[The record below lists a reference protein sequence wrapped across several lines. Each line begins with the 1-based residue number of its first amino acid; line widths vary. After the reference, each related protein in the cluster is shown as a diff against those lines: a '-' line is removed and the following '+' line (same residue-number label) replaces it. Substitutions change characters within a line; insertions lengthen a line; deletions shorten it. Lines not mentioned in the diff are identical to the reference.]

1 MADDEANRKNSA
13 SSIEHPVSSIE
24 HPASSPEACLV
35 KTRHPIEE
43 ISASIRLADDRL
55 VRLTRQSNVEAQNP
69 SEQSNDPAALVR
81 RALEEPLDFPPLAAG
96 TVPGDCVAIAV
107 DEGLPCVGALVRGAV
122 ESFERAGVDRE
133 SISIVTTDGETARL
147 CREELAS
154 HSARLPQ
161 FVVHDPDDAENLCM
175 FGINK
180 RKEPLQVNRT
190 IFDADIVLPI
200 GTAWADGRSAYGC
213 LFPSFSNAEVIASYR
228 TPENLTSPDDV
239 VKKAK
244 EAEEAGWLIGAL
256 MAMQVVPG
264 AAETVADV
272 VAGEPRAVAR
282 RCDQLYAEQWSL
294 VSPRQVSLVIANISG
309 GAEAQTWQN
318 VGRALTAA
326 ENLLAEGGA
335 IAICSNLEA
344 PPGESLAR
352 LMKSADLEKTARK
365 ILRSDAADSLPAW
378 HVVRALQRGPVYL
391 LSQLEADTVE
401 DLGLAPI
408 ANLGELARLASRHES
423 CVVIDDAQ
431 HAIITVE

>member
-1 MADDEANRKNSA
+1 LINT
-13 SSIEHPVSSIE
+13 
-24 HPASSPEACLV
+24 L
-35 KTRHPIEE
+35 HPIEE
-43 ISASIRLADDRL
+43 IAASIRLPDDQL
-55 VRLTRQSNVEAQNP
+55 VRLTRESNVEHQNK
-69 SEQSNDPAALVR
+69 SEQLTDPAALVR
-81 RALEEPLDFPPLAAG
+81 RALDEPLDFPPLAAAI
-96 TVPGDCVAIAV
+96 VPGDRVAIAV
-107 DEGLPCVGALVRGAV
+107 DEGLPCVGAIVRGAV
-122 ESFERAGVDRE
+122 EAFEKAGVDPT
-133 SISIVTTDGETARL
+133 SISIVTMDGETSRL

-161 FVVHDPDDAENLCM
+161 FVVHDPEDAENLCM

-180 RKEPLQVNRT
+180 LKEPLQVNRT
-190 IFDADIVLPI
+190 VFDADIVLPI
-200 GTAWADGRSAYGC
+200 GSARADGRSAYGC

-239 VKKAK
+239 TKKAE

-256 MAMQVVPG
+256 MAVQVVPG
-264 AAETVADV
+264 AAETVAHV

-282 RCDQLYAEQWSL
+282 RCDQLYTEQWSF

-318 VGRALTAA
+318 VGRALTVA

-335 IAICSNLEA
+335 IAICSNLEM
-344 PPGESLAR
+344 PPGESLSR
-352 LMKSADLEKTARK
+352 LMRIADLEKAARK
-365 ILRSDAADSLPAW
+365 ILRADAADSVPAW
-378 HVVRALQRGPVYL
+378 HVVRALQRGPVYF

-431 HAIITVE
+431 YAIVNME